1 MRKWIAALIEAY
13 GRAKLVRE
21 TCREL
26 YGLSDHMLRDIGLR
40 RDQIALIGQKNG
52 PPIQVSRPA
61 RRLRGASHETD
72 HRPYLARAY
81 DPGQG

>member
-1 MRKWIAALIEAY
+1 MSNFVAALIHAFR
-13 GRAKLVRE
+13 RAKTVRE
-21 TCREL
+21 TRREL

-40 RDQIALIGQKNG
+40 RDQIALI
-52 PPIQVSRPA
+52 RPA

>member
-1 MRKWIAALIEAY
+1 MRNLIDALIGAY
-13 GRAKLVRE
+13 RRVMLMRE
-21 TCREL
+21 TRRQL

-40 RDQIALIGQKNG
+40 RDQISLM
-52 PPIQVSRPA
+52 PA

-81 DPGQG
+81 DARQG

>member
-1 MRKWIAALIEAY
+1 MRNWIGALTEAY
-13 GRAKLVRE
+13 RKAKLVRE
-21 TCREL
+21 TRREL
-26 YGLSDHMLRDIGLR
+26 HALSDHMLRDIGLR
-40 RDQIALIGQKNG
+40 RDQIALI
-52 PPIQVSRPA
+52 RPA